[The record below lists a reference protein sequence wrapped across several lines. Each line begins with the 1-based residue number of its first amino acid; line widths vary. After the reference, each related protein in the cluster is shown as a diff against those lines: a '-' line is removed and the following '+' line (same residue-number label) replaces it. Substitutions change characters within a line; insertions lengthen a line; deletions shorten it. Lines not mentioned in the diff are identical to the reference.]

1 MQPRFPRSQLKD
13 GGSVMPDYELLIKNG
28 TIVEGTRIPAFKGDI
43 GINGGRITAMGNL
56 TGSAARVIDA
66 TGLIVAPGFIDIH
79 THYDAALSGGTR
91 WDPYASLSGWHGVT
105 TVAIGNC
112 GFGFAP
118 VKPED
123 QDRAMRRMERTE
135 SIPLSCMQAGMRWDW
150 ITFPE
155 FLDSLER
162 GGLGV
167 NAASMVPYSP
177 LRAYV
182 LGNEAARDPDYVP
195 TGDEIATLKRLLRE
209 GMAAGGFGFSGT
221 FSMANRDYDGGY
233 LPTHVVRREE
243 MLEMAGVLREFN
255 RGSIEWTIGRSLH
268 GLDLN
273 FLHEMAKVS
282 GRPVNWNAVF
292 YNPVD
297 PNGWKEQLDWC
308 ERAHRQAPIFPVDLC
323 MPLDSEFKFESIGLF
338 DDLPAWNEATQGS
351 FEERKAKLADPG
363 RRPALRRDSEGRMTF
378 AAFNK
383 DGETGQLARFN
394 FKETIIEAATE
405 KNKDLTGRTVAEVA
419 AAQGKHPV
427 DVMLDLAVEENLQ
440 TEFRMSGRINNDEE
454 ALGKILKHPL
464 ALVGAS
470 DGGAHTKFQTA
481 GSYPTYFLA
490 HWVRDKQL
498 MSLEEA
504 HWRLSSMIGWAIGIR
519 DRGWLREG
527 MPADIVVYDLEKLN
541 LRPTETV
548 HDLPDGDWRRVRRA
562 DGYRHIV
569 VNGQVTFED
578 NVCTGALS
586 GKMLRSNHQAA
597 G

>member
-1 MQPRFPRSQLKD
+1 MAEYD
-13 GGSVMPDYELLIKNG
+13 LLIKNG
-28 TIVEGTRIPAFKGDI
+28 TIVDGTRMPAYPGDI
-43 GINGGRITAMGNL
+43 GIRNGRIVAMGNL
-56 TGSAARVIDA
+56 MESASKSIDA
-66 TGLIVAPGFIDIH
+66 TGLVVAPGFVDIH
-79 THYDAALSGGTR
+79 THYDAALSGGIK

-118 VKPED
+118 VKPEER
-123 QDRAMRRMERTE
+123 DRAMRRMERTE

-155 FLDSLER
+155 FLNSLER

-167 NAASMVPYSP
+167 NAASMMPYSP

-182 LGNEAARDPDYVP
+182 LGNDTARDPDYVP
-195 TGDEIATLKRLLRE
+195 TGDEIATIKRLLRE
-209 GMAAGGFGFSGT
+209 GLEAGGFGFSGT

-243 MLEMAGVLREFN
+243 MLEMARVLGEFN

-273 FLHEMAKVS
+273 FLHEMARVS
-282 GRPVNWNAVF
+282 GRPLNWNAVF

-351 FEERKAKLADPG
+351 FEERKAKLADPA
-363 RRPALRRDSEGRMTF
+363 RRPALRHDSEGRMTF

-454 ALGKILKHPL
+454 ALGQILKHPL

-481 GSYPTYFLA
+481 GSYPTYFLS

-548 HDLPDGDWRRVRRA
+548 RDLPDGDWRRVRRA
-562 DGYRHIV
+562 DGYRQII
-569 VNGQVTFED
+569 VNGQITFQD
-578 NVCTGALS
+578 NVCTGALP
-586 GKMLRSNHQAA
+586 GKMLRSYDQAPA
-597 G
+597 A